1 MDALSTS
8 IAAIATP
15 LGSGGVG
22 IVRVSGPLCFKIA
35 TQILGQNPTP
45 RHAHFCKFQDQNGG
59 VIDEGLLIYFK
70 GPHSFT
76 GEDVLELQ
84 GHGGIVVLQ
93 RVLKR
98 MYELGAVPARAG
110 EFSERAFFNGKLD
123 LVQAEAIH
131 DLINSQSEAQAKA
144 AMASL
149 SGAFSEHIDR
159 FLATLIQLR
168 VYVEAC
174 IDFSDEDI
182 DFIERGDVESKITE
196 MIQDVTHLLASAQQ
210 GKILRDGMQV
220 VLAGRP
226 NAGKS
231 SLLNALSGTDSA
243 IVTDIAGTTR
253 DILKERIEIDGL
265 PLHIIDTAGLR
276 ETDNVIEM
284 EGIKRTHKAMQAADL
299 VLWLHDDQDRAPLS
313 DLEDLQISH
322 IDQIIVLNKID
333 LSGTASGT
341 VAGQPNT
348 IAISAKTQA
357 GLDELKQ
364 LIKNVVGFKPQES
377 VFSARARHLE
387 ALQLVLSHL
396 NLSVAMMAG
405 KQPIEI
411 IAEELRLAQNCL
423 GEITGK
429 FTADALLGEI
439 FGNFCIGK

>member
-1 MDALSTS
+1 
-8 IAAIATP
+8 
-15 LGSGGVG
+15 
-22 IVRVSGPLCFKIA
+22 
-35 TQILGQNPTP
+35 
-45 RHAHFCKFQDQNGG
+45 
-59 VIDEGLLIYFK
+59 
-70 GPHSFT
+70 
-76 GEDVLELQ
+76 
-84 GHGGIVVLQ
+84 
-93 RVLKR
+93 

-110 EFSERAFFNGKLD
+110 EYSERAFFNGKLD